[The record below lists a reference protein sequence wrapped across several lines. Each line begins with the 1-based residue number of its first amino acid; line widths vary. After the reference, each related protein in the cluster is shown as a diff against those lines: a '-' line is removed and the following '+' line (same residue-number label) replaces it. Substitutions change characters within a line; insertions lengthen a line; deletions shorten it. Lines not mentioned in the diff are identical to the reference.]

1 MVCDKCGG
9 VLAEDSRF
17 CTHCGAPI
25 AVTPEPPVWDEQ
37 TIDAFIAQMP
47 RKNSADEPQQPE
59 REAAVP
65 MQAEE
70 QQTSEAE
77 SADPY
82 EEEDGE
88 TCPEGEAEG
97 RAPIYARDRAQK
109 SEPFHPEPNPE
120 PTVKPHYEPFRRN
133 HSESMSTAEWLI
145 VLLLSVIP
153 GVNLVML
160 CIWAFTTH
168 SDPVKRGYAR
178 AALILL
184 AVLAG
189 ICVLAIL
196 AAVAY
201 LAFAALAFF

>member
-25 AVTPEPPVWDEQ
+25 AVTPEHPIWDEQ

-47 RKNSADEPQQPE
+47 RKNSADEPQ
-59 REAAVP
+59 
-65 MQAEE
+65 
-70 QQTSEAE
+70 TSAAE

-145 VLLLSVIP
+145 VLLISVIP

-196 AAVAY
+196 AAVVY